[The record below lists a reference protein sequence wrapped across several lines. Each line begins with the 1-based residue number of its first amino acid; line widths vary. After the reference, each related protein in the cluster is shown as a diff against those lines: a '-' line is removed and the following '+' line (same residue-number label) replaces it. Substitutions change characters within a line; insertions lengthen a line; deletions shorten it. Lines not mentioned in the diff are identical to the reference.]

1 MIRALILDL
10 DGTIY
15 RGDAEVP
22 GAGAFVR
29 AMRGLGVRCLFVTNR
44 ANRSAAV
51 VAAHIRS
58 YGVSCEDGDVLT
70 TAETT
75 AEYVGKQRCYLIGET
90 GIQEAF
96 AKAGVPLDEEH
107 AECVVVSLD
116 RTFDYA
122 KLQRASRL
130 IRAGARFILT
140 NPDTWLRLDDGI
152 MPGAGAIGAAVQTAS
167 GTVPTIIGKPE
178 TLLFEKALRM
188 LGLPREEVVAVGDN
202 MDTDIP
208 GAQRAGLRSILMLTG
223 VSTRA
228 DAARAAVPPTAIYE
242 TYPEFE
248 AAIRRENAGGPAVV
262 VAPSTGETPAAV
274 WIRTLNLRPHPEG
287 GHFRETYRA
296 GETLA
301 GATLPARYGSPRAF
315 STAILFLLRAGEF
328 SAFHRLRSDELWHW
342 HAGAAVLH
350 LLEPGGAYR
359 RIELSAAAPQAVV
372 PASTWFA
379 SEPTGEPTI
388 LLAGCTV
395 SPGFD
400 FADFELAP
408 RAALQRDFPAHAALI
423 ARLTR

>member
-75 AEYVGKQRCYLIGET
+75 AEYVGKSRCYLIGET

-96 AKAGVPLDEEH
+96 AKAGVPLDDEH

-122 KLQRASRL
+122 KLQRATRL

-152 MPGAGAIGAAVQTAS
+152 MPGAGAIGAAVHSAS

-188 LGLPREEVVAVGDN
+188 LGLSRDEVIAVGDN

-228 DAARAAVPPTAIYE
+228 DAARAAVPPTANYE
-242 TYPEFE
+242 TYAEFE
-248 AAIRRENAGGPAVV
+248 AAIRAENGG
-262 VAPSTGETPAAV
+262 GAA
-274 WIRTLNLRPHPEG
+274 IGTDSEPG
-287 GHFRETYRA
+287 
-296 GETLA
+296 A
-301 GATLPARYGSPRAF
+301 GAGSF
-315 STAILFLLRAGEF
+315 
-328 SAFHRLRSDELWHW
+328 
-342 HAGAAVLH
+342 VL
-350 LLEPGGAYR
+350 
-359 RIELSAAAPQAVV
+359 S
-372 PASTWFA
+372 S
-379 SEPTGEPTI
+379 
-388 LLAGCTV
+388 
-395 SPGFD
+395 
-400 FADFELAP
+400 
-408 RAALQRDFPAHAALI
+408 
-423 ARLTR
+423 